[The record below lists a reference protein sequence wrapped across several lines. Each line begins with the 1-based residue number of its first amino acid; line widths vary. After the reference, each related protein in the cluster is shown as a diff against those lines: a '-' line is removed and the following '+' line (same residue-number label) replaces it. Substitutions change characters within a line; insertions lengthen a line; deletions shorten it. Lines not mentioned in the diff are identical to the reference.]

1 MSAAMSYRSRRAASG
16 LMRASLL
23 AVTLAACAP
32 ETAIPPAALA
42 EPAAPPQAFYRRAE
56 ASGQTVWRID
66 PQRSLISVTV
76 RRDGALARL
85 GHDHVVASHD
95 VAGWVAPGMHQA
107 DLYFRLDQLRVD
119 EAPLRRAAGLDTQPS
134 DDAIDGTRRNMLTRA
149 LDAERFPLVLMHV
162 AQAAAGRPFEVR
174 ITLHGVTRTMTI
186 PVASTPLDGD
196 AGAGIIA
203 SGAVSLKQSDFGI
216 APFAVLGGAL
226 AVKDRLE
233 VRFRLVA
240 QRASAPG

>member
-1 MSAAMSYRSRRAASG
+1 MRATMSYQGRRVAPSPMLAA
-16 LMRASLL
+16 LL

-32 ETAIPPAALA
+32 ETARPPATPA
-42 EPAAPPQAFYRRAE
+42 EPVARQAFYQRAE

-66 PQRSLISVTV
+66 PRRTLISITV

-95 VAGWVAPGMHQA
+95 VAGWVAPGMSQA

-119 EAPLRRAAGLDTQPS
+119 EAALRRAAGLDTQPS

-162 AQAAAGRPFEVR
+162 TRAAAGQPLGVR
-174 ITLHGVTRTMTI
+174 ITLHGVTRTMDI
-186 PVASTPLDGD
+186 PVATSPLDGD
-196 AGAGIIA
+196 AAAGIVA
-203 SGAVSLKQSDFGI
+203 SGAVSLNQSDFGI
-216 APFAVLGGAL
+216 VPFAVLGGAL

-233 VRFRLVA
+233 VRFRFVA
-240 QRASAPG
+240 QRRGAPM

>member
-1 MSAAMSYRSRRAASG
+1 MKAANSYQGRRTLPG
-16 LMRASLL
+16 LML
-23 AVTLAACAP
+23 ATLLAACAP
-32 ETAIPPAALA
+32 ETAMPPAAPA
-42 EPAAPPQAFYRRAE
+42 EPAAQQAFYRRAE

-66 PQRSLISVTV
+66 PQRTVISVTV

-95 VAGWVAPGMHQA
+95 MAGWVAPGMRQA

-119 EAPLRRAAGLDTQPS
+119 EAALRRAAGLDTQPS

-149 LDAERFPLVLMHV
+149 LDAARFPLVLMHV
-162 AQAAAGRPFEVR
+162 AQGAAGRPLDVR

-196 AGAGIIA
+196 AAAGIVA
-203 SGAVSLKQSDFGI
+203 SGAVSLNQSDFGI
-216 APFAVLGGAL
+216 VPFAVLGGAL

-240 QRASAPG
+240 QR